1 MCNSIP
7 LSKPPHRE
15 PHSRAT
21 RSPAPPTLKSVAAPL
36 LEPPPAIPS
45 GTLSNSSPTK
55 RMADPLIPINP
66 TEEQLQNRT
75 IAAAGGTPS
84 PYVPTSTPTNR
95 SIDTNATAAED
106 YLGKFTAPET
116 ADQIAERKR
125 KESQGLID
133 SINHTFNDQVGAAQK
148 TGQER
153 VAMDNAVSVLSGLT

>member
-1 MCNSIP
+1 
-7 LSKPPHRE
+7 
-15 PHSRAT
+15 
-21 RSPAPPTLKSVAAPL
+21 
-36 LEPPPAIPS
+36 
-45 GTLSNSSPTK
+45 
-55 RMADPLIPINP
+55 MADPLIPINP

-84 PYVPTSTPTNR
+84 PYFPTSTPTNR

-125 KESQGLID
+125 KQSQGLID
-133 SINHTFNDQVGAAQK
+133 SINSTFNDQVSAAQK

-153 VAMDNAVSVLSGLT
+153 VSMDNAVSVLSGLTGSTEAVRTRNNVNTANDKEIAAINNQRGLQLASVYKQIS